1 MKGFSAIA
9 AACVLGVVCSELLSH
24 SASFRELLGRVG
36 GRGHLVAITNGRG
49 FYESD
54 LAAYEATTASDLVV
68 AENLDRISSEE
79 KIDPARLDHE
89 LSFYRV
95 EFGGEAAFAHALRV
109 SGLSLASLREKI
121 AGQLRALQWLEKQI
135 TAEPAISDAACK
147 GWHNRKGQTNYDTH
161 VYLFQQPA
169 RFRVSHIFLAAHAE
183 TPPEDVEAKAKAI
196 EALAMRVAR
205 GEALSKLAAEASEDE
220 ASKVRGGDIAFF
232 SAARMPPEFFA
243 EVEKL
248 QSGEISKPFRSHL
261 GFHVVQLTETKP
273 SRLLPFEEARREI
286 SGALANERRVQ
297 ITARL
302 AGKLTTAYYFRPN

>member
-1 MKGFSAIA
+1 MKSFSAIA

-121 AGQLRALQWLEKQI
+121 AGRLRALQWLEKQI
-135 TAEPAISDAACK
+135 AAGPVVSDQEC
-147 GWHNRKGQTNYDTH
+147 RKFYDTH
-161 VYLFQQPA
+161 RDFFQQPA
-169 RFRVSHIFLAAHAE
+169 RFRVSHVFLAAHSE
-183 TPPEDVEAKAKAI
+183 TPPEDMEAKAKAI
-196 EALAMRVAR
+196 EALAVRISG
-205 GEALSKLAAEASEDE
+205 GEPLSKLAAEASEDE

>member
-9 AACVLGVVCSELLSH
+9 AACVLGVVCSELLCH
-24 SASFRELLGRVG
+24 SASFRELLGRVA

-54 LAAYEATTASDLVV
+54 LAVHEAIPVSDLVV

-89 LSFYRV
+89 LSFYRA
-95 EFGGEAAFAHALRV
+95 EFNDETAFTHALRA
-109 SGLSLASLREKI
+109 SGLSFERLREKI

-135 TAEPAISDAACK
+135 TAEPAISDQAC
-147 GWHNRKGQTNYDTH
+147 RKFYDTH
-161 VYLFQQPA
+161 VDLFQQPA
-169 RFRVSHIFLAAHAE
+169 RFRVSHIFLAAHSE

-196 EALAMRVAR
+196 VALAVRVAG
-205 GEALSKLAAEASEDE
+205 GEPLSKLAADVSEDE
-220 ASKVRGGDIAFF
+220 ASKVRGGDLGFF

-248 QSGEISKPFRSHL
+248 RVNETSKPFRSHL
-261 GFHVVQLTETKP
+261 GFHIVQLTETKP
-273 SRLLPFEEARREI
+273 PGLVPFEEARGEI

-297 ITARL
+297 ITTRL
-302 AGKLTTAYYFRPN
+302 AGSLTKADYLRPN